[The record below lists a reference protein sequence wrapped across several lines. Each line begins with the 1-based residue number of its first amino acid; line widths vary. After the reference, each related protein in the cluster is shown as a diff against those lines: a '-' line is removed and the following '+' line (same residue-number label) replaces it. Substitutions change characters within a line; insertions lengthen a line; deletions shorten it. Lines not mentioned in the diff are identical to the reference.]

1 MQISTTIIQFPE
13 ISLKTHDE
21 HKLRNFFGNLFKEHS
36 NLLHNHY
43 ADGRSRYQYPKVQY
57 KVINNIPQLIGMQEG
72 GELLIELFLKI
83 KQITIE
89 EDTYVVNS
97 KNISNSITETGGF
110 SKLNE
115 YKFETLWMALNQ
127 KNHQKYL
134 QLKNEEEK
142 TVFLS
147 KQLQNNILSFYKG
160 VDYYI
165 KERIIVTSKL
175 QEKTTKFKDKNMMA
189 FSGSFVTN
197 AILPDFVGIGKSVSR
212 GFGTIIKV
220 K

>member
-13 ISLKTHDE
+13 ISLKTRDG
-21 HKLRNFFGNLFKEHS
+21 HKLRGFFGNLFKEHS

-43 ADGRSRYQYPKVQY
+43 ANGQSKYQYPKVQY
-57 KVINNIPQLIGMQEG
+57 KVINNTPHLIGIQEG
-72 GELLIELFLKI
+72 GKLLIELFLKI

-97 KNISNSITETGGF
+97 KNISNNITEIGDF

-134 QLKNEEEK
+134 QLNNEEEK
-142 TVFLS
+142 AVFLN

-160 VDYYI
+160 VDFYI
-165 KERIIVTSKL
+165 KDRIMVTSKL
-175 QEKTTKFKDKNMMA
+175 EEKTTKFKDKNMMA

-197 AILPDFVGIGKSVSR
+197 AVLPDFVGIGKSVSR
-212 GFGTIIKV
+212 GFGTV
-220 K
+220 LNA